1 MDAFPEVAHWSDE
14 RTLHDVRRVRQVFD
28 HLNRQI
34 VQESCRRFL
43 GEVNGDDCLLEF
55 GAGDGQLRT
64 WLPTDLHDRVLHTE
78 PSEVF
83 GPIFSQKH
91 PEAQFQQASIYELP
105 MATGS
110 QAGVISLCVLDALR
124 DPERARDEIRRVLR
138 PNGYVLHFLDLG
150 LACLDGVFQEELA
163 RGAVPV
169 PNFLEEGHQIRILDD
184 YAVCDRTQLV
194 AVINYLNS
202 TGHPSGAALADYL
215 RHIEGSPLA
224 ASQHFMS
231 ISNNPSDRWQLADHL
246 GTAMRL
252 TAAYPGMGCDWQT
265 RSSLD
270 FLQKRLADLFSE
282 SAGFQVCCS
291 AILSAREWHEPMSEL
306 PPGCR
311 HFARYVGQVVAR
323 RIAEPFEIGECVA
336 SAGPPVSDSQLL
348 LETGM
353 FVFAATKTE
362 KPDNT

>member
-1 MDAFPEVAHWSDE
+1 MVAFPEVSYWIE
-14 RTLHDVRRVRQVFD
+14 EETLHRVRGVRLVFD

-43 GEVNGDDCLLEF
+43 GEVNGDDRLLEF

-64 WLPTDLHDRVLHTE
+64 WMPTDWHDRVLHTE

-110 QAGVISLCVLDALR
+110 QAGVIALCVLDALT
-124 DPERARDEIRRVLR
+124 DLERARDEIRRVLR
-138 PNGYVLHFLDLG
+138 PNGCLLHFLDLG
-150 LACLDGVFQEELA
+150 LACLEGVFREELA
-163 RGAVPV
+163 CGAVPV
-169 PNFLEEGHQIRILDD
+169 PNFLEDGPQIRILDD
-184 YAVCDRTQLV
+184 YAVCDRKQLV

-202 TGHPSGAALADYL
+202 TGHPSGLALADYL
-215 RHIEGSPLA
+215 RHIKGSPLE
-224 ASQHFMS
+224 ASEHFMS
-231 ISNNPSDRWQLADHL
+231 ITNNPSDRWQLVDHL

-252 TAAYPGMGCDWQT
+252 TAAYPGLGCDWQR
-265 RSSLD
+265 RSSLE
-270 FLQKRLADLFSE
+270 FLQRRLAELFSE
-282 SAGFQVCCS
+282 AAGFQLRCS
-291 AILSAREWHEPMSEL
+291 AILSACEWHEPMPDL

-323 RIAEPFEIGECVA
+323 RNAVPFEIGECVA
-336 SAGPPVSDSQLL
+336 SAGPTTSDSQLL
-348 LETGM
+348 LESGM
-353 FVFAATKTE
+353 FVFAATKTAE
-362 KPDNT
+362 A